1 MVHDTDE
8 DSVWVIGVGNKRVRE
23 EVIHLLRQ
31 LGSESFV
38 AVMKVLRALLVRHCG
53 RCLMPV
59 GCDLAT
65 HASDTDEDG
74 KRRGPGIAISPRAC
88 RTGNI
93 VEEVHPCRLVVAEI
107 GLRSRHA
114 HQNLITEGQG
124 SVAPHSEEPVKAVRQ
139 PNSPAPFLDLGP
151 GRLVLGL
158 SLVRGIRGL
167 VADELDQAEG
177 SACTDPTAPEV
188 LEHELVDGQ
197 QEPGLYIFN
206 PACEGGTFGGELFNC
221 PAAGL
226 VCNNTGQ
233 PSKHWEQVASI
244 RTWEEPG
251 HGVAI
256 TCLEACSPTRL
267 LGHEPDMEAAYI
279 ESRGCSGDALS
290 RLTLPGPT

>member
-8 DSVWVIGVGNKRVRE
+8 DSIWLIDMRNKWVRE
-23 EVIHLLRQ
+23 EIIHFLRQ
-31 LGSESFV
+31 LGPESFV
-38 AVMKVLRALLVRHCG
+38 AVVKVLRALLVGHCS
-53 RCLMPV
+53 RRLMPV
-59 GCDLAT
+59 RCDLAA

-74 KRRGPGIAISPRAC
+74 KRRGADITVSPRAC
-88 RTGNI
+88 LTGNI
-93 VEEVHPCRLVVAEI
+93 GEEVHPCWLVVAEI
-107 GLRSRHA
+107 GLRSWHA
-114 HQNLITEGQG
+114 HQDLVTEGQG

-139 PNSPAPFLDLGP
+139 PKSSAPFLDLGP

-158 SLVRGIRGL
+158 SLIRGIRGL

-188 LEHELVDGQ
+188 LEHELVEGQ

-206 PACEGGTFGGELFNC
+206 TACEGGIFGGELFNC

-233 PSKHWEQVASI
+233 LSKHWEQVASI

-256 TCLEACSPTRL
+256 TCLESCSPTRL
-267 LGHEPDMEAAYI
+267 LGHKPEMEAAYI